1 MNTDQNTPSLTEQK
15 QPTDTPVISA
25 TGTTISDSSMVDLMA
40 ITTLYNDDGS
50 LNETLITQ
58 IWKSINTDKE
68 IITRIINNK
77 IPGYEK
83 LFSPNIYCRYDINFD
98 WLWAEFPSAIAL
110 WVITCRERFIEILL
124 QNDALDVVRAVFIEY
139 RQGYTINL
147 PEHQEE
153 VKGFNY
159 TILADMFY
167 CEWAYIAG
175 HGYDDERIT
184 PKSVQELMCAT
195 LQFPPEY
202 QEMVWTPIPGGN
214 ASYKRR
220 YDPLYRA
227 IKNGHLG
234 IAYLLIEAG
243 APENEWTESAVR
255 ELLVEEIETDSWHNI
270 PKIYSFKP
278 ALFEENKT
286 VYLLAEAIIDRI
298 FYKGLKEIPLLLSAL
313 KNISPTPE
321 FWKKLCTMKCGF
333 NKNQVTLQA
342 LLSDQTLLDMLR
354 EYGFNPEAVGH
365 EVTLP
370 PTKQCTAQYIL
381 YNSGYSTQLH
391 WALQELSETKLW
403 GTEIKSSTAASTA
416 ATSTSR
422 ITTDSDF
429 KTDAKITSK
438 TQKEAKTVSAPVD
451 DLDTKHSAS
460 RKIAEVET
468 VRINLARLVLIPG
481 FISVTPIT
489 FRQYLNSLSD
499 INKRQRI
506 MKNCPTLEDQTLTVV
521 ELTPEQATTLYK
533 NCAKWR
539 HSYNLF
545 SKTTTGCKMLKA
557 LNPFFTT
564 VTLDDEEK
572 SPRNKIANRMTSL
585 FNKQNHP
592 PSSKPPETKS
602 TDMPHS
608 TYRK

>member
-1 MNTDQNTPSLTEQK
+1 MNTDQNTPSLTEQQ

-50 LNETLITQ
+50 LNETLITR
-58 IWKSINTDKE
+58 IWKSINTNKE

-167 CEWAYIAG
+167 CEWAYIAD
-175 HGYDDERIT
+175 HGYDSERIT
-184 PKSVQELMCAT
+184 PKSVQELMRAT

-202 QEMVWTPIPGGN
+202 QEMVWTPPPGGN

-243 APENEWTESAVR
+243 APENEWTKSAVR
-255 ELLVEEIETDSWHNI
+255 ELLVEEIETNSWHNI

-298 FYKGLKEIPLLLSAL
+298 FYKGLKEITPLLIAI
-313 KNISPTPE
+313 KNISPTPR
-321 FWKKLCTMKCGF
+321 FWKKLCTTECGYNE
-333 NKNQVTLQA
+333 NKVTLQA
-342 LLSDQTLLDMLR
+342 LLSDQTLLNMLR

-370 PTKQCTAQYIL
+370 PTKQCSARDIL
-381 YNSGYSTQLH
+381 HNLAYLPQLK
-391 WALQELSETKLW
+391 WALQELSRTNWWETKR
-403 GTEIKSSTAASTA
+403 STL
-416 ATSTSR
+416 ATSTSG
-422 ITTDSDF
+422 IIDSDF
-429 KTDAKITSK
+429 KTDVKTTSK
-438 TQKEAKTVSAPVD
+438 TKTEAKTVSPPVD